1 MKAWCYSYMYILYS
15 FPHSWDPSIANIF
28 LAESMRLHHPKT
40 GNSNLLCFKFN
51 ACCTTAVGWLR
62 SYFGSKLCH
71 RYNKL
76 SHALQV
82 GWFAFLGSLT
92 GFSLSFLIIL
102 LVPQIFGPRVAT
114 GADGWLVQGDLEDWH
129 VFKGFQRDSRGYRN
143 RWNRLRNDRCHMISP
158 RRFQVVTRH
167 GGQPRQL
174 RSYLSRVFWHKT
186 HDASGFNSILGGN
199 PRKKHFMSLS
209 WTLGYPQN
217 SPECCRVASL
227 THGILRFQILRHGQV
242 LMPFSWD
249 MMYWVRAQGSQG
261 SQVALPP

>member
-1 MKAWCYSYMYILYS
+1 MLDDYDHILAANCAIGTTNWAMLCRWDGS
-15 FPHSWDPSIANIF
+15 PSLDPSPASRCPF
-28 LAESMRLHHPKT
+28 SSFCWCPK
-40 GNSNLLCFKFN
+40 
-51 ACCTTAVGWLR
+51 
-62 SYFGSKLCH
+62 
-71 RYNKL
+71 
-76 SHALQV
+76 
-82 GWFAFLGSLT
+82 FLGQGWPQGPT
-92 GFSLSFLIIL
+92 SFIGLY
-102 LVPQIFGPRVAT
+102 
-114 GADGWLVQGDLEDWH
+114 GWLVQGDLEDWH